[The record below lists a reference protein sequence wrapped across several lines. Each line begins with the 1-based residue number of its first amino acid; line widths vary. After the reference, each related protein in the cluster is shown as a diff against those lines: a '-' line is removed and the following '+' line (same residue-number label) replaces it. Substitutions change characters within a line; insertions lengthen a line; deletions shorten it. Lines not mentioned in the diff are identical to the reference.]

1 MSARKIQTPKGSG
14 QNISVASRQTHLTLP
29 PEAVSISKSGVE
41 FQSAKPFALWTEM
54 TLAFEFPPEGP
65 VNCTG
70 VVVSCTGN
78 RHAGYHVAMLF
89 TGISK
94 QSQARLNQLV
104 HV

>member
-1 MSARKIQTPKGSG
+1 MSARKIQNPSSTE
-14 QNISVASRQTHLTLP
+14 QNIAVETRQTRLTLP

-41 FQSAKPFALWTEM
+41 FRSAKPFTLWTEM
-54 TLAFEFPPEGP
+54 TLALECPPEGP

-89 TGISK
+89 TGVSK
-94 QSQARLNQLV
+94 QSQARLNLLARA
-104 HV
+104 